1 MYERRCG
8 LPFRTLFVHFIKF
21 FRHVKE
27 ELAIRSIFVYCKMK
41 EVLLISKG
49 AELIRVPLCNLVF
62 IQASANYSEIVTVNG
77 KKTLVSF
84 QLGQIEDLIEEQL
97 GESSGDFLRIGR
109 GFIINSSY
117 IFHIDV
123 TRQKLVLSDGDR
135 CWFELSASKEVLGK
149 LKTWIEAEHNSEK
162 K

>member
-1 MYERRCG
+1 M
-8 LPFRTLFVHFIKF
+8 
-21 FRHVKE
+21 
-27 ELAIRSIFVYCKMK
+27 
-41 EVLLISKG
+41 
-49 AELIRVPLCNLVF
+49 
-62 IQASANYSEIVTVNG
+62 
-77 KKTLVSF
+77 
-84 QLGQIEDLIEEQL
+84 GQIEDLIEEQL

-123 TRQKLVLSDGDR
+123 TRQKLVLSDGDS